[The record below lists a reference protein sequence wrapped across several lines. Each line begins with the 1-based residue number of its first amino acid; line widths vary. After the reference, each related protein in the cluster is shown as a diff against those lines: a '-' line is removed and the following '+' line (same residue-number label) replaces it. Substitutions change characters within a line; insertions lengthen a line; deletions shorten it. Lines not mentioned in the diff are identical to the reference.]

1 MVELIAT
8 IILAISLIGMS
19 VILIRKI
26 PILSE
31 LSPQK
36 IEGPG
41 ILGKLK
47 NKVKSNR
54 TLKTFSGEILLQ
66 KILSKVRILTLK
78 TDKRTSTWL
87 RELRQKSLKKKNNF
101 SDDYW
106 KKIKKE
112 K

>member
-8 IILAISLIGMS
+8 IILGISLIGMGL
-19 VILIRKI
+19 ILIRKI
-26 PILSE
+26 PVLSE

-47 NKVKSNR
+47 DKVKSNGA
-54 TLKTFSGEILLQ
+54 LKTFSGEVLLQ
-66 KILSKVRILTLK
+66 KILSKIRIITLK

-87 RELRQKSLKKKNNF
+87 TRLRQKSLKKKNNF

-106 KKIKKE
+106 KKIKGK
-112 K
+112 